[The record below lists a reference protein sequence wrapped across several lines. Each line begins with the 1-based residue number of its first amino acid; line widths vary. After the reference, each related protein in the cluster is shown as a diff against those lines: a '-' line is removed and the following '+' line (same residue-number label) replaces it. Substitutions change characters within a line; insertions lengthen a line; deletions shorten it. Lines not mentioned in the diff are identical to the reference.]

1 MKKLLLFPVI
11 VLLMGAGAD
20 ALQQLGVSP
29 ADLQSRVFGFVAYGN
44 FQVPAGARKLDAPA
58 RVEAAKAV
66 LGLAR
71 DYTRSADF
79 RTRYDKWWKDS
90 EPARPQTVADR
101 ARAQAEE
108 EARSRRNADEGEA
121 SMRRQI
127 AETSDPKLKK
137 ALQDGLKAFQDAKK
151 QMESP
156 DMKKMMEQGKAMQAE
171 ADKQRYEDELK
182 KYNADHAAWMA
193 KKDPNSMVHQQLKA
207 YLDTLQT
214 VDFNAQTVKVGA
226 LTEFTNPE
234 HKAKP
239 RQWKLIY
246 RAGKDLNQV
255 GKAFATQW
263 LAELK

>member
-1 MKKLLLFPVI
+1 M
-11 VLLMGAGAD
+11 
-20 ALQQLGVSP
+20 
-29 ADLQSRVFGFVAYGN
+29 
-44 FQVPAGARKLDAPA
+44 
-58 RVEAAKAV
+58 

-71 DYTRSADF
+71 GLPRSADF

-121 SMRRQI
+121 SLRRQI

-137 ALQDGLKAFQDAKK
+137 ALQDGEGFQDAKK

-193 KKDPNSMVHQQLKA
+193 KKDEQHGPPAAQGLPGHAADGRLQCPDGEGRRADGVHQPR
-207 YLDTLQT
+207 
-214 VDFNAQTVKVGA
+214 AQR
-226 LTEFTNPE
+226 P
-234 HKAKP
+234 P